1 MVNKSKENLLLMN
14 SKLKERANS
23 NIKFGCYIYQDGLRN
38 KDILHIASE
47 CERLGYD
54 SIWLKD
60 NLIPWILDYTVLHS
74 SGSKS
79 NNVNNKNNQT
89 HHQSEDLSQAQHHQQ
104 MKHRMMLECWT
115 LLSSLAP
122 MTSKI
127 KIGAILVNL
136 YRNPAITAK
145 MASTLDSITNGRLE
159 LGLSAGWYQKE
170 SKGYGIEFPTSGSTR
185 VQMLEE
191 SIIIIKR
198 MLQDKDGKISFKGKY
213 YNILNAECNP
223 KPIRKP
229 HLPIWIGGGG
239 EKTLEI
245 VSKYADGWIYGLSS
259 FNEYLKKLSILKDY
273 CNINKGTIH
282 NRSYGNII
290 KGWHVVLLLGKDKND
305 IRKRKIKVDEKQGAW
320 KNSKF
325 LISGTS
331 HAILD
336 EIYRYLNIGVTYFI
350 IYFPDLPDTTSLQL
364 FAKHVIPCLRNR

>member
-1 MVNKSKENLLLMN
+1 MLLLMN
-14 SKLKERANS
+14 SKLKEKRDS

-54 SIWLKD
+54 SIWIKD
-60 NLIPWILDYTVLHS
+60 NFIPWIQDYTVLHTS
-74 SGSKS
+74 SKS
-79 NNVNNKNNQT
+79 NNVNNKNNQMD
-89 HHQSEDLSQAQHHQQ
+89 HLSEDRSQAQQHQLNEC
-104 MKHRMMLECWT
+104 RMMLECWT

-122 MTSKI
+122 LTTKI
-127 KIGAILVNL
+127 KLGAILVNL

-145 MASTLDSITNGRLE
+145 MASTLDSISNGRLE

-170 SKGYGIEFPTSGSTR
+170 SKAYGIEFPTSGSTR

-191 SIIIIKR
+191 SIIIMKR
-198 MLQDKDGKISFKGKY
+198 MLQDNDGKISFKGKY

-223 KPIRKP
+223 KPIHKP

-239 EKTLEI
+239 KKTLKI

-259 FNEYLKKLSILKDY
+259 FNEYLQKLSILKDY
-273 CNINKGTIH
+273 CNSNKGTIH
-282 NRSYGNII
+282 NRSYGDII
-290 KGWHVVLLLGKDKND
+290 KGWHGVLLLGKDKND
-305 IRKRKIKVDEKQGAW
+305 IRKRKMKLNEKQGAW
-320 KNSKF
+320 KNSK
-325 LISGTS
+325 LVISGTP

-350 IYFPDLPDTTSLQL
+350 IYFPDMPNTTSLQL

>member
-1 MVNKSKENLLLMN
+1 MLLPME
-14 SKLKERANS
+14 SELKRKRNN
-23 NIKFGCYIYQDGLRN
+23 NIKFGCYIYQDGLEN
-38 KDILHIASE
+38 KDILHIVSE

-60 NLIPWILDYTVLHS
+60 NFIPWIQDYTILHS
-74 SGSKS
+74 SSKS
-79 NNVNNKNNQT
+79 NDVLNKNNQT
-89 HHQSEDLSQAQHHQQ
+89 DHQSEDRSQPQHYQQ
-104 MKHRMMLECWT
+104 RKRRMMLECWT

-122 MTSKI
+122 LTTKI
-127 KIGAILVNL
+127 KLGAVLVNL

-259 FNEYLKKLSILKDY
+259 FNEYLQKLSILKNY
-273 CNINKGTIH
+273 CNNSNKGTIH
-282 NRSYGNII
+282 SRRYENII
-290 KGWHVVLLLGKDKND
+290 KGWHGVLLLGKDKND
-305 IRKRKIKVDEKQGAW
+305 IRKRKIKVVEKQGAW
-320 KNSKF
+320 KNSR
-325 LISGTS
+325 LVISGTP

-336 EIYRYLNIGVTYFI
+336 EIYKYLNIGVTYFI
-350 IYFPDLPDTTSLQL
+350 IYFPDLPNTTSVQL
-364 FAKHVIPCLRNR
+364 FAKKVIPSLRNR